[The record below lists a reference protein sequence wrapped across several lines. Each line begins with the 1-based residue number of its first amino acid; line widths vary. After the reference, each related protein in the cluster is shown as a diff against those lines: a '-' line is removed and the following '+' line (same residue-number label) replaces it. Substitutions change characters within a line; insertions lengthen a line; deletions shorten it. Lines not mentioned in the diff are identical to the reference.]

1 MRHKL
6 YALAMALSGMAF
18 VEPAAAQAPAAQA
31 PAAQAPAAQA
41 PAAQTQLTEQ
51 TISIGQG
58 IAYRWTS
65 PRAFKDIVQ
74 GDDKVVQVTVGPS
87 DREIILVGKETGIS
101 NVLIFDPQGAAV
113 ADLKIVVGRA
123 FYKTRVYA
131 RPGNLQGYWAYSCT
145 ANGCDKIGDPNEG
158 FERLP
163 PSQAPVNVFQPGS
176 NPQVT
181 PPQPAAKFGE

>member
-31 PAAQAPAAQA
+31 PV
-41 PAAQTQLTEQ
+41 TEQ

-58 IAYRWTS
+58 IAYRWMS

-87 DREIILVGKETGIS
+87 DREIILVGKDLGIS

-123 FYKTRVYA
+123 FYKTRVYG
-131 RPGNLQGYWAYSCT
+131 RPGNVHAYFAYSCT
-145 ANGCDKIGDPNEG
+145 SSGCDKIGDPGEG
-158 FERLP
+158 YERLP
-163 PSQAPVNVFQPGS
+163 QPTAPINVYQPGS

-181 PPQPAAKFGE
+181 PPQPAVRQFGE

>member
-58 IAYRWTS
+58 IAYRWMS
-65 PRAFKDIVQ
+65 PSAFKDIVQ
-74 GDDKVVQVTVGPS
+74 GDEKEVHVTVGPT
-87 DREIILVGKETGIS
+87 DR
-101 NVLIFDPQGAAV
+101 DPA
-113 ADLKIVVGRA
+113 
-123 FYKTRVYA
+123 
-131 RPGNLQGYWAYSCT
+131 GNAT
-145 ANGCDKIGDPNEG
+145 AANGEAIG
-158 FERLP
+158 
-163 PSQAPVNVFQPGS
+163 
-176 NPQVT
+176 
-181 PPQPAAKFGE
+181 

>member
-18 VEPAAAQAPAAQA
+18 VAPAAAQT
-31 PAAQAPAAQA
+31 
-41 PAAQTQLTEQ
+41 PAAQTPAEKGQFTEQ

-58 IAYRWTS
+58 IAYRWMS

-74 GDDKVVQVTVGPS
+74 GDDKIVQVTVGPS

-101 NVLIFDPQGAAV
+101 NVLIFDTQGAPV

-123 FYKTRVYA
+123 FYKTRVFT
-131 RPGNLQGYWAYSCT
+131 RPGNLQAYWAYSCT
-145 ANGCDKIGDPNEG
+145 PNGCEKIGDPHEG
-158 FERLP
+158 YERLP
-163 PSQAPVNVFQPGS
+163 PSQIPVNAPAS
-176 NPQVT
+176 
-181 PPQPAAKFGE
+181 PPQPSARQAGE

>member
-31 PAAQAPAAQA
+31 PAAQAAF
-41 PAAQTQLTEQ
+41 TEQ
-51 TISIGQG
+51 TMSIGQG

-87 DREIILVGKETGIS
+87 DREIILVGKDLGIS

-123 FYKTRVYA
+123 FYKTRVYG
-131 RPGNLQGYWAYSCT
+131 RPGNVHAYFAYSCT
-145 ANGCDKIGDPNEG
+145 SSGCDKIGDSGEG
-158 FERLP
+158 YERLP
-163 PSQAPVNVFQPGS
+163 QPTAPINVYQPGS
-176 NPQVT
+176 NPQVP
-181 PPQPAAKFGE
+181 PPQPAVRQFGE

>member
-1 MRHKL
+1 MRHKF

-31 PAAQAPAAQA
+31 
-41 PAAQTQLTEQ
+41 QLTEQ

-58 IAYRWTS
+58 IAYRWMS

-87 DREIILVGKETGIS
+87 DREIILVGKELGIS

-123 FYKTRVYA
+123 FYKSRVYA
-131 RPGNLQGYWAYSCT
+131 RPGNLQAYWAYSCT
-145 ANGCDKIGDPNEG
+145 PSGCDKIGDPNEG
-158 FERLP
+158 FERF
-163 PSQAPVNVFQPGS
+163 APTQSPANVFQPGS

-181 PPQPAAKFGE
+181 PSQPAARQFGE

>member
-18 VEPAAAQAPAAQA
+18 VEPA
-31 PAAQAPAAQA
+31 AAQAPAAQA

-101 NVLIFDPQGAAV
+101 NVLIFDPQGAAI

-123 FYKTRVYA
+123 FYKTRVYG
-131 RPGNLQGYWAYSCT
+131 RPGNVHAYFAYSCT
-145 ANGCDKIGDPNEG
+145 SSGCDKIGDPSEG
-158 FERLP
+158 YERLP
-163 PSQAPVNVFQPGS
+163 QTTAPLNVFQPGS

-181 PPQPAAKFGE
+181 PPQ